1 MSTNHGIAQL
11 DTQTMT
17 FTNYTKEDGLP
28 NNQFYWNASYY
39 SPQNNLLYFGTI
51 NGLVAFTPDIAK
63 IKKQDAK
70 VKLTSISVAGTMFYP
85 PADGKTPCAVT
96 NLHTIRLHEKDHGF
110 SIEFSTLN
118 YGNCNRVKYAY
129 RLKNYENEWTET
141 LPGEHTARY
150 NFIPSGKYV
159 FQVRATDEKG
169 HWSDKITEVKVTI
182 TPYFYKS
189 WWFYL
194 LLAILITVGSY
205 YFYQWKISLYRQ
217 QKKQLE
223 KEVAQRTHE
232 LELQNKQLEIM
243 ARHVEEVTEE
253 KIAFFTNITHEF
265 RTPVTLINGPIQR
278 ALDESHE
285 PEVKKQLQIAER
297 NSNYLLSLVNELMDF
312 RKLDADKVVLNKTN
326 ENFIRLI
333 QNILMPFEVF
343 AHERNINIITYFR
356 LCTPF
361 WIFDVEYMRK
371 AIINLISNAVKFT
384 PDYGKISLYVASLT
398 DKDNHT
404 WLFIDIKI
412 QVMVSYP
419 KI

>member
-1 MSTNHGIAQL
+1 MDVHQPRIAQL

-63 IKKQDAK
+63 TKK
-70 VKLTSISVAGTMFYP
+70 AGCQSQTDLNQCRRYHGLSSSRRKNSLRGNKFTYHP
-85 PADGKTPCAVT
+85 SA
-96 NLHTIRLHEKDHGF
+96 RKDHGF

-150 NFIPSGKYV
+150 NFVPSGKYV

-205 YFYQWKISLYRQ
+205 YFYQ
-217 QKKQLE
+217 LE
-223 KEVAQRTHE
+223 
-232 LELQNKQLEIM
+232 NKS
-243 ARHVEEVTEE
+243 VPSTE
-253 KIAFFTNITHEF
+253 KTT
-265 RTPVTLINGPIQR
+265 G
-278 ALDESHE
+278 
-285 PEVKKQLQIAER
+285 K
-297 NSNYLLSLVNELMDF
+297 
-312 RKLDADKVVLNKTN
+312 RK
-326 ENFIRLI
+326 
-333 QNILMPFEVF
+333 
-343 AHERNINIITYFR
+343 
-356 LCTPF
+356 
-361 WIFDVEYMRK
+361 
-371 AIINLISNAVKFT
+371 
-384 PDYGKISLYVASLT
+384 
-398 DKDNHT
+398 
-404 WLFIDIKI
+404 
-412 QVMVSYP
+412 
-419 KI
+419 